1 MLSPLNPQIHY
12 PYSDMKFSHVTA
24 AFLVCWSASSAYADE
39 DLYKAVCAN
48 CHSKSFVNSPQ
59 VGDKAKWAPLIS
71 EGQVILTAH
80 GYVGVRAMPAKGG
93 KPDLSIEKFSEAVVY
108 MVNKSGG
115 NWKTPDAKTLAAI
128 NAEIVR
134 RQKSMS
140 K

>member
-1 MLSPLNPQIHY
+1 
-12 PYSDMKFSHVTA
+12 
-24 AFLVCWSASSAYADE
+24 
-39 DLYKAVCAN
+39 
-48 CHSKSFVNSPQ
+48 
-59 VGDKAKWAPLIS
+59 
-71 EGQVILTAH
+71 
-80 GYVGVRAMPAKGG
+80 MPAKGG

-115 NWKTPDAKTLAAI
+115 NWKTPDAKTLGAI